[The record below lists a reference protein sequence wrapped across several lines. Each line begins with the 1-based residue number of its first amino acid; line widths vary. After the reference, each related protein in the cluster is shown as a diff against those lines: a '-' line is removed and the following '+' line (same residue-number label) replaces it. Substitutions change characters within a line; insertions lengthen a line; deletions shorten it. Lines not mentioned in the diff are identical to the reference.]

1 MSPESPSGRDEES
14 GEDKR
19 ETAGEEEA
27 YDVLE
32 DRIRFDST
40 IVGVSKGDR
49 VVPLSTEYPVGL

>member
-27 YDVLE
+27 YDILE
-32 DRIRFDST
+32 DRTRFDST

-49 VVPLSTEYPVGL
+49 VGPLSPGAP